1 MNLKEIDNN
10 LKQWILFLT
19 NVLKIENNPKE
30 ETINHLEKNH
40 YFIKGYD
47 YLSEFYEDIKN
58 ENDIIKNYWYYHFYL
73 LKEKKF
79 KNEDIKKI
87 ISPEIYYFIEG
98 ITYILENDNEGN
110 WKKIKDNIILGL
122 KFFEGIR
129 EINEKNKIS
138 LILNIYQGLN
148 KFFNE
153 KNAKEKWKSIEK
165 EIEEKIKII
174 EDENIKLR
182 RNNKKKKY
190 EKEYHRNLETFKYI
204 SDYESLISEK
214 KKIELLINHIDDK
227 KFEEKFNL
235 EIYFLKN
242 KIEQIKTQIKK
253 KKKRKIIKIIKV
265 KYYLKY
271 QIKIHQI
278 M

>member
-19 NVLKIENNPKE
+19 NDLKIENNPKE

-98 ITYILENDNEGN
+98 ITYFLENDSEGN

-138 LILNIYQGLN
+138 LKDGFDLFKSKDMEINIEKILNIYQGLN

-153 KNAKEKWKSIEK
+153 KNAKEKWESIEK
-165 EIEEKIKII
+165 EIEEKIKIV
-174 EDENIKLR
+174 EDENIKLIK
-182 RNNKKKKY
+182 NKKKKKY
-190 EKEYHRNLETFKYI
+190 KKEYHRYLETFKYI

-214 KKIELLINHIDDK
+214 KKKLN
-227 KFEEKFNL
+227 
-235 EIYFLKN
+235 Y
-242 KIEQIKTQIKK
+242 
-253 KKKRKIIKIIKV
+253 
-265 KYYLKY
+265 
-271 QIKIHQI
+271 
-278 M
+278 

>member
-174 EDENIKLR
+174 EDENIKLI

-253 KKKRKIIKIIKV
+253 KRRRKKSK
-265 KYYLKY
+265 L
-271 QIKIHQI
+271 
-278 M
+278 